1 MLSIRFTC
9 LFLLF
14 TAALA
19 AQNDAYRMPGNKAET
34 EINFLSSY
42 YNQDGNNAAVTG
54 GTGTEALTDFSNVI
68 IVNLPTDSVQS
79 WNLQLGA
86 DYYTSAST
94 DNIDNVRSS
103 ASSEDV
109 RGYGT
114 LTYTRLNL
122 EKSTNWSVRGGF
134 SSEYDYLSFSAGIGW
149 GKSWN
154 EGNTSLQLTAQA
166 FFDRWD
172 LIYPI
177 ELRFPDPPT
186 VATDQRRSYNGQVFF
201 GQILNPR
208 LQLGIS
214 AEIILMDGLLST
226 PFHRVF
232 FQNGGL
238 DIERLPGNRL
248 KIPASIRLN
257 WFAADNVIL
266 RSWYRF
272 YYDDFGIRA
281 HTAEVEVPFKLGL
294 NWVLGPFYRYHTQ
307 TASDYF
313 APFRAHPAAAAFYTS
328 DFDLSALDSHKIGL
342 GVRYAPPFGVLRGK
356 FGERTVGLLKFLELR
371 GSYFRRT
378 QAELE
383 AVIIALGA
391 GVTLTKKRN

>member
-1 MLSIRFTC
+1 MLRFRFTC
-9 LFLLF
+9 CFFLFVTLLV
-14 TAALA
+14 
-19 AQNDAYRMPGNKAET
+19 AQDDVYRMPGNKAET

-42 YNQDGNNAAVTG
+42 YNQDGDNAAVTG
-54 GTGTEALTDFSNVI
+54 GTGTEELTDFSNVV
-68 IVNLPTDSVQS
+68 IVNLPTDSIQS
-79 WNLQLGA
+79 WNLQLGL

-94 DNIDNVRSS
+94 DNIDNAVSS

-134 SSEYDYLSFSAGIGW
+134 SSEYDYLSFSGGIGW
-149 GKSWN
+149 GKEWN

-177 ELRFPDPPT
+177 ELRFPNPPT
-186 VATDQRRSYNGQVFF
+186 VATDRRRSYNGQVFF
-201 GQILNPR
+201 GQILGPR

-214 AEIILMDGLLST
+214 AEIIYMEGLLST

-232 FQNGGL
+232 FQNGEL
-238 DIERLPGNRL
+238 DIERLPGNRVKVPVSL
-248 KIPASIRLN
+248 RLN
-257 WFAADNVIL
+257 WFPADDLVL

-272 YYDDFGIRA
+272 YYDDFGILA
-281 HTAEVEVPFKLGL
+281 HTAELEIPVKVGP
-294 NWVLGPFYRYHTQ
+294 NWVFGPYYRFHTQ

-313 APFRAHPAAAAFYTS
+313 APFQTHLPTDDFYTS
-328 DFDLSALDSHKIGL
+328 DFDLSELNSHKIGL
-342 GVRYAPPFGVLRGK
+342 GIRYAPPFGILRGK
-356 FGERTVGLLKFLELR
+356 FGERTVGMLKFAELR

-378 QAELE
+378 KAELD
-383 AVIIALGA
+383 AVIVALGV
-391 GVTLTKKRN
+391 GVTLAKK